1 MKKNLRW
8 LIAGIL
14 ALALTSCGVF
24 FAPLEGRWNPL
35 DPNFGDGYT
44 EKNLYPTVDGYVA
57 SGMSTFQEGNTMMTG
72 YNMNLALMKFAT
84 GDIPEDVPHAEL
96 RLYLDAELSTGPYPF
111 RVRLILLNWD
121 PATVS
126 WTQATM
132 DGFVAPN
139 FSSAVPVRYAG
150 WYFWDVTVLLQ
161 SVNPGSVKGLL
172 VEPAATGMNASFQT
186 TEYTINK
193 PHLVI
198 WTK

>member
-44 EKNLYPTVDGYVA
+44 EKNLYPTVDGHVMPP
-57 SGMSTFQEGNTMMTG
+57 SMSSFFLPYMEV
-72 YNMNLALMKFAT
+72 MNSQRALMKFNT
-84 GDIPEDVPHAEL
+84 GDIPKDIPHAEL
-96 RLYLDAELSTGPYPF
+96 RLCLNSINQPFYYCQVRMVFQDWDAATTEWSFLASPLSPIVSPPVYLST
-111 RVRLILLNWD
+111 N
-121 PATVS
+121 
-126 WTQATM
+126 
-132 DGFVAPN
+132 GFY
-139 FSSAVPVRYAG
+139 S
-150 WYFWDVTVLLQ
+150 WDVTALLR
-161 SVNPGSVKGLL
+161 SVNPSSMKGLL
-172 VEPAATGMNASFQT
+172 VEPVSGAATSAQFLT
-186 TEYTINK
+186 TENGINK